1 MVKYHADA
9 LNKTFSA
16 LADPTRRAILAR
28 LAKGEASVSEL
39 AGPFDVSLP
48 AVMKHLRVLESAGL
62 IMREKEGRI
71 SRCRINTSPL
81 QNAAEWIAG
90 YERLWGKQLDA
101 LSKYLGKSEGQEEP
115 AWVKKATVRKPRF
128 ASRKS

>member
-1 MVKYHADA
+1 M
-9 LNKTFSA
+9 
-16 LADPTRRAILAR
+16 AR

-90 YERLWGKQLDA
+90 YERFWGKQLDA
-101 LSKYLGKSEGQEEP
+101 LSKYLSKSEGQEEP